1 MVENSASEM
10 FFVDSGG
17 NPDVSRGE
25 LGAERM
31 MGLVEPPAIGIV
43 AELLDH
49 RKAELQLLRLAER
62 TMQAAVAGNGLIG
75 NGAHDRYQFA
85 PESGKERA
93 DRLLSSCLP
102 RRHRSEGRRHAD
114 RAQKSQRIRD

>member
-1 MVENSASEM
+1 MTGLVHCREQRVAKM

-17 NPDVSRGE
+17 NPDVSCGE

-31 MGLVEPPAIGIV
+31 MGLVESSAIGVV

-49 RKAELQLLRLAER
+49 RKAEIQLRRLAER
-62 TMQAAVAGNGLIG
+62 TTQAVVAWNGLIG

-85 PESGKERA
+85 PELDKERA
-93 DRLLSSCLP
+93 DQIC
-102 RRHRSEGRRHAD
+102 RHAFLVG
-114 RAQKSQRIRD
+114 I